1 MNITALLIY
10 NLICTYSCIIPI
22 IYYIVYRKELKDKY
36 VYVFIFLILSFCVEL
51 IQSYGRIILHRII
64 DITNIYFF
72 LEIIIIQYLFKKHL
86 NKKLRLISYLILIAY
101 VIFGLL
107 IITNI
112 LAFENRI
119 LFGVSRFILL
129 ILIILPIINLTEN
142 RILKDKSNIYLLIA
156 LFQYAT
162 LTTGIYTFID
172 YIANNKQYHTIY
184 NIFHSTINLLLYGLI
199 LVSMIIA
206 KKEMKSRKINIKF

>member
-22 IYYIVYRKELKDKY
+22 IYYIINRYDLKVKY
-36 VYVFIFLILSFCVEL
+36 TYIFYFLILTLVVEVIHYYEYINNSRSL
-51 IQSYGRIILHRII
+51 HII
-64 DITNIYFF
+64 NIYFIF
-72 LEIIIIQYLFKKHL
+72 EILYLQKHFSKFNNNHNKLISNIILIVYTLFCLLILSEIIK
-86 NKKLRLISYLILIAY
+86 
-101 VIFGLL
+101 
-107 IITNI
+107 
-112 LAFENRI
+112 FENRI